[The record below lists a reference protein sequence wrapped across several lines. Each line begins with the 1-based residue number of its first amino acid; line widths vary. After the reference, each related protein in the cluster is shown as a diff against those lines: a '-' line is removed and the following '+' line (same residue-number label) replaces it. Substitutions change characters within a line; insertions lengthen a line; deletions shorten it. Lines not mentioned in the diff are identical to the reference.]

1 MATLNVTLIHGLKI
15 GESVFKN
22 AVIREATAGDYLEC
36 QEQSEKVVFIPA
48 NPNEPAEPVFV
59 SSPALMSSLMLCR
72 QIKSIDDHSG
82 PLDITEL
89 KSLHPVDLNLL
100 MTATETLLTSDVNAL
115 SKEVAERGR
124 QSSSGETE

>member
-1 MATLNVTLIHGLKI
+1 MATLNVTLSHGLKI

-115 SKEVAERGR
+115 SKEVTERGR
-124 QSSSGETE
+124 KSSSGETE